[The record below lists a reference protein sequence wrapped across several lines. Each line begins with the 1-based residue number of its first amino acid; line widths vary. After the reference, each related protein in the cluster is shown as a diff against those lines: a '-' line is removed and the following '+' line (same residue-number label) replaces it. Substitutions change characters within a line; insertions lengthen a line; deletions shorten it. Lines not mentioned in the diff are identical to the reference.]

1 MAEKNRFSK
10 LLKHLMSVADVKNY
24 TLAQELQYDVS
35 YISKWTSGQMIPSE
49 KNEKK
54 ILKGISECVVNG
66 CGEDAQKRLQAD
78 YQVVTCEAGNSGPS
92 GSGIF
97 LCQRVSGQ
105 FGSGDRSQNAL
116 FSGIEAFTVHIQDAS
131 SCFAPCQWP

>member
-49 KNEKK
+49 KK
-54 ILKGISECVVNG
+54 
-66 CGEDAQKRLQAD
+66 
-78 YQVVTCEAGNSGPS
+78 
-92 GSGIF
+92 
-97 LCQRVSGQ
+97 
-105 FGSGDRSQNAL
+105 
-116 FSGIEAFTVHIQDAS
+116 
-131 SCFAPCQWP
+131 